1 MAEDWLKPFRRSVH
15 LSCGDSWH
23 VVRSLKKIRLEV
35 RTADG
40 RQTTTLPYEWSE
52 SGAAAALSR
61 IQQIA
66 KRFGSGDAITLKA
79 AAQGTET
86 ASSRQRIN
94 VMDLVDQF
102 RKTRPTAGDVTWK
115 NKYLPVSS
123 ERALALKSRTNP
135 GTAPTFVMLFWSA
148 GNTAAAN
155 GR

>member
-1 MAEDWLKPFRRSVH
+1 MLHVAEDWLKPFRRSVH

-40 RQTTTLPYEWSE
+40 RQTTTIPYEWSE

-79 AAQGTET
+79 AAQGAET
-86 ASSRQRIN
+86 ASSSQRIN
-94 VMDLVDQF
+94 VMEL
-102 RKTRPTAGDVTWK
+102 
-115 NKYLPVSS
+115 
-123 ERALALKSRTNP
+123 
-135 GTAPTFVMLFWSA
+135 
-148 GNTAAAN
+148 
-155 GR
+155 GRSVPQDPPNRW

>member
-1 MAEDWLKPFRRSVH
+1 MAEGWLKPFRRSVH

-79 AAQGTET
+79 AAQGAET
-86 ASSRQRIN
+86 ASSSQRIN
-94 VMDLVDQF
+94 VM
-102 RKTRPTAGDVTWK
+102 
-115 NKYLPVSS
+115 
-123 ERALALKSRTNP
+123 
-135 GTAPTFVMLFWSA
+135 GT
-148 GNTAAAN
+148 
-155 GR
+155 GRSVPQDPPNRW